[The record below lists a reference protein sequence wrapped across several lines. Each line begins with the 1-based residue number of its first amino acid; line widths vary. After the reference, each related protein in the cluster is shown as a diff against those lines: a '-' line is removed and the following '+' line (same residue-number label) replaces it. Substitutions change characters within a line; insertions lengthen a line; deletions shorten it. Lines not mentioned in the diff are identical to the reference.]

1 MKKLFGL
8 ILLNLLFFNLAI
20 AEEINDSLFGIKLGN
35 KYISDEGEL
44 SDYFNKNNLFEV
56 TNKFENLKKNKNF
69 NDYYFVF
76 NTILF

>member
-8 ILLNLLFFNLAI
+8 MLLNLLFLNLAI
-20 AEEINDSLFGIKLGN
+20 AEEINDNLFGIKLGN

-56 TNKFENLKKNKNF
+56 TNKYEKLNIISKSK
-69 NDYYFVF
+69 
-76 NTILF
+76 